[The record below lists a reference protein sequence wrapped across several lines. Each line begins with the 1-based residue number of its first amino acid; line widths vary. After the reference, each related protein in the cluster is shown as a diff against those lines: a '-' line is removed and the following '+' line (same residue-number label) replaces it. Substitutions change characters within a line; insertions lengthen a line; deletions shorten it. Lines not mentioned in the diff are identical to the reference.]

1 MKGYKAILECV
12 MAIAKVTGDVLD
24 SSVLLS
30 TTFGVHYAIKTKNNL
45 KALTQSSRA
54 YFRWDVY
61 TVIVLYF

>member
-12 MAIAKVTGDVLD
+12 MAIAKVGDILD
-24 SSVLLS
+24 SSILLS